1 MRVVQIVLSQSEET
15 YHGIVQMASFESQVL
30 LLSIQ
35 TEGVYAVTNGDIS
48 VVLGTP
54 DFKG

>member
-54 DFKG
+54 HFK